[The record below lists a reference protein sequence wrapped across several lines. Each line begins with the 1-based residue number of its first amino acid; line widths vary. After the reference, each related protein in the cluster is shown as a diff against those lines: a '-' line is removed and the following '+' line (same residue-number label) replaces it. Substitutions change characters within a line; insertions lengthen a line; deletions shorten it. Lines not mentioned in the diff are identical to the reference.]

1 MTSARTDWAGWTDA
15 QLDTLIAIT
24 YAERL
29 AAAEQAVTERGRA
42 LNLAHEDWATAVA
55 VRDDLKGVTGV

>member
-1 MTSARTDWAGWTDA
+1 
-15 QLDTLIAIT
+15 LDTLIAIT

-42 LNLAHEDWATAVA
+42 LNQAHDDWATAVA
-55 VRDDLKGVTGV
+55 VRDDLKGVTGA

>member
-1 MTSARTDWAGWTDA
+1 
-15 QLDTLIAIT
+15 LDTLIAIT

-55 VRDDLKGVTGV
+55 VRDDLKGVTGA